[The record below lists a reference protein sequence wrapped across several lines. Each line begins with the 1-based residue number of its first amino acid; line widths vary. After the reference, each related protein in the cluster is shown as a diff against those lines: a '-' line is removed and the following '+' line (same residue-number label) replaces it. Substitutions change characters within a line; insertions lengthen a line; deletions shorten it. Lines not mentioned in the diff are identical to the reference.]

1 MSSPPATQISDAE
14 AQVMEV
20 LWRSKPAQSWSTEDI
35 AHALRDSQSWQL
47 TTVKTLLNR
56 LLNKGAISAQQDGRR
71 YLYCAVLQR
80 EPWLR
85 AQSLGLVDRLFDGRL
100 SALVAHFSA
109 HRKLKAADIRALKKL
124 IEDLEK

>member
-1 MSSPPATQISDAE
+1 MSLPPATQISDAE

-20 LWRSKPAQSWSTEDI
+20 LWRSKPTQSWSTEDI

-71 YLYCAVLQR
+71 YLYSAALQR
-80 EPWLR
+80 ETWLR
-85 AQSLGLVDRLFDGRL
+85 AQSLG
-100 SALVAHFSA
+100 LVAHFSA